1 MKFSVFLLLTTTF
14 FNAAAQT
21 IPDAGSLRPPTGPVQ
36 ELPTPQAP
44 KPALP
49 AAAPIGQVP
58 GGVSITVRRF
68 VFEGNTVLEPSV
80 LEEAVASYIGQSL
93 NFSQLEAAVADVASA
108 YRSAGWVVRAYLP
121 RQEVDQG
128 VVTIQVVESIFGK
141 VVFEGPPPQRISQE
155 QVQRIIYAQQAPGT
169 ALRQDR
175 LDRGYLIA
183 SDLSAVQLRAAMK
196 EGDAAQTTDVV
207 IELLDKPF
215 YGISINADN
224 TGPISTGQYRASVNA
239 DLRSLAGMG
248 DLLTSS
254 LAHTQGSDSL
264 GLTYQVPVGSAG
276 WRVGINTSK
285 FQYQLISADLSALQA
300 KGSSDSAGLDASYP
314 LVRALQRNLYLSLN
328 AQGKTFDN
336 QSNTVVTTR
345 YRIDTVSLGLNGN
358 AFDSW
363 GGAGLSTGGLSLVGG
378 RLNLQGSPNQGDDLK
393 TTQTDGEFWKMRVNA
408 SRQQTLA
415 GQTAL
420 YVAYLGQV
428 ANKNLDSSEK
438 LYLGGANGVRAYP
451 SNEAGGSQGQLINLE
466 LRTQW
471 PNNLSLSGFYDWGQ
485 VLVNRNNNYPGA
497 SANNE
502 LTLQGAGLALAWQPN
517 AKVNLKATWARRIGQ
532 NPAPTATGA
541 DQDGTLQMDR
551 FWFTASLS
559 L

>member
-1 MKFSVFLLLTTTF
+1 MPK
-14 FNAAAQT
+14 AQV
-21 IPDAGSLRPPTGPVQ
+21 PGV
-36 ELPTPQAP
+36 
-44 KPALP
+44 P
-49 AAAPIGQVP
+49 AAAPIRQVP
-58 GGVSITVRRF
+58 GGLSITVRRF
-68 VFEGNTVLEPSV
+68 VFEGNTLLEPLV

-108 YRSAGWVVRAYLP
+108 YRTAGWVVRAYLP

-128 VVTIQVVESIFGK
+128 VVTIQVVESLFGK

-169 ALRQDR
+169 PLRQDR

-183 SDLSAVQLRAAMK
+183 SDLSAVQLSAAMK

-207 IELLDKPF
+207 VELRDKPF
-215 YGISINADN
+215 YGISMDLDN
-224 TGPISTGQYRASVNA
+224 TGAISTGQYRASVNA
-239 DLRSLAGMG
+239 DLRSLAGIG
-248 DLLTSS
+248 DVLTSS
-254 LAHTQGSDSL
+254 LAHTQGSDYM
-264 GLTYQVPVGSAG
+264 GLRYQVPVGSAG

-285 FQYQLISADLSALQA
+285 FQYKLISANLSTLQA
-300 KGSSDSAGLDASYP
+300 KGSSDSAGLDATYP

-328 AQGKTFDN
+328 AQGKSFDN
-336 QSNTVVTTR
+336 QSKAVVTTR
-345 YRIDTVSLGLNGN
+345 YRIDTLTLGLNGN

-378 RLNLQGSPNQGDDLK
+378 RVNLHGSPNQAADLK

-420 YVAYLGQV
+420 SVAYLGQA

-438 LYLGGANGVRAYP
+438 MYLGGANGVRAYP
-451 SNEAGGSQGQLINLE
+451 SNEAGGSQGQLINVE

-471 PNNLSLSGFYDWGQ
+471 PYNLSLSGFYDWGQ
-485 VLVNRNNNYPGA
+485 VSVNRNNNYPGA

-502 LTLQGAGLALAWQPN
+502 LALQGAGLSLAWQPN
-517 AKVNLKATWARRIGQ
+517 AKVNLKATWAKRIGQ
-532 NPAPTATGA
+532 NPSPTPTGA
-541 DQDGTLQMDR
+541 DQDGTLQRDR
-551 FWFTASLS
+551 FWFTASLAM
-559 L
+559 